1 MGGYYHQFEDTDQ
14 WEIYVKYRKFVSE
27 FLTNRTWSRR
37 SNLSTYQ
44 PPARLNN
51 WSPLRYYRPAT
62 FIVVQE
68 HYVSLAYYLLS
79 FLPEGLR

>member
-1 MGGYYHQFEDTDQ
+1 MGSYYHQFEDTDQ

-44 PPARLNN
+44 PPARLNYR
-51 WSPLRYYRPAT
+51 SPLRYYRPVT
-62 FIVVQE
+62 FIVDQE

>member
-1 MGGYYHQFEDTDQ
+1 MGSYYHQFEDTDQ

-44 PPARLNN
+44 PPARLNYRP
-51 WSPLRYYRPAT
+51 PLRYYRPAT
-62 FIVVQE
+62 FIVVRE